1 MINML
6 DKNYILNGKLA
17 CVQTLIGSSLGVSYF
32 KYQDSQSF
40 ATPRSEHEGV
50 MINETELVHL
60 IPFYYDKIKFNMIM
74 CPADPEKKGNKEMPF
89 MLGETEVTQELFQSV
104 MGFNHSEYKG
114 LKKPVESVTWY
125 DCVEFCNRLS
135 DYFGLGYYY
144 KITNKELS
152 QKYHLSIR
160 NAKVEYIP
168 NANGFRLPFQNE
180 RESAAKAGTKNE
192 YPGAA
197 TKEELHRTA
206 WIGGKETTP
215 LANTQPVAQKL
226 PNEWGFYDMS
236 GNVMEWANDDLSEGY
251 TEKVV
256 KSGDVPKIVSG
267 GSFTNDEWH
276 QKSTSYHEGQK
287 PNQPSQT
294 IGFRVARTIIQS
306 N

>member
-1 MINML
+1 MINIL
-6 DKNYILNGKLA
+6 EKNYILNGGLA
-17 CVQTLIGSSLGVSYF
+17 CVQTLIGSCLGALYF
-32 KYQDSQSF
+32 NYQDSQSLP
-40 ATPRSEHEGV
+40 TPRSEHKGI
-50 MINETELVHL
+50 MINETGLVHL
-60 IPFYYDKIKFNMIM
+60 IPFYCNKIKFNMIM
-74 CPADPEKKGNKEMPF
+74 CPAAPEKKGNKEMPF

-114 LKKPVESVTWY
+114 LKKPVEFVTWY

-180 RESAAKAGTKNE
+180 RESAAKAGTENE
-192 YPGAA
+192 YPGTAS
-197 TKEELHRTA
+197 KEELHRTA
-206 WIGGKETTP
+206 WIRGEEVNP

-236 GNVMEWANDDLSEGY
+236 GNVSEWANDDLSENY
-251 TEKVV
+251 SKIAIERKEF
-256 KSGDVPKIVSG
+256 KRRISSGNIFHDAWQNRSISYNDVPHDQMS
-267 GSFTNDEWH
+267 
-276 QKSTSYHEGQK
+276 ST
-287 PNQPSQT
+287 T
-294 IGFRVARTIIQS
+294 GFRVARTIIQS